1 MLPFLDLNEDSFNK
15 IFDNHPIKRTKLIGL
30 QRNVCVALG
39 NIKDTDAIE
48 KLTKTLLESDP
59 IVKQHAAWAIGQIGG
74 DKANQNLHNALEVE
88 NNTDVIEEIKS
99 AIIQTKMIH

>member
-1 MLPFLDLNEDSFNK
+1 M
-15 IFDNHPIKRTKLIGL
+15 
-30 QRNVCVALG
+30 
-39 NIKDTDAIE
+39 
-48 KLTKTLLESDP
+48 LESDP

>member
-15 IFDNHPIKRTKLIGL
+15 VFDNHPIKRTKLIGL
-30 QRNVCVALG
+30 KRNVCVALG
-39 NIKDTDAIE
+39 NIKDPDAIE

-74 DKANQNLHNALEVE
+74 HLANQKLQDALKIEK
-88 NNTDVIEEIKS
+88 NSDVIKEIKS
-99 AIIQTKMIH
+99 AIIQTKMIN